1 MTAATDINRTA
12 VDTSGMAAAQGE
24 IESFATDR
32 IVIAGTFYPGDALEL
47 RPGRR
52 VAVFVYDVGACQEC
66 EGLAD
71 ERDDIERERDDI
83 ERERDSLEDDL
94 HDADRE
100 IARLGGQ
107 LEAERAKTLDLEG
120 QLVDAREQLDGILK
134 HQT

>member
-1 MTAATDINRTA
+1 MKPAATDINRTA

-32 IVIAGTFYPGDALEL
+32 IVITGTFHPGDALEL

-66 EGLAD
+66 EGLEE
-71 ERDDIERERDDI
+71 ERDEATDR
-83 ERERDSLEDDL
+83 
-94 HDADRE
+94 ADVAKHELR
-100 IARLGGQ
+100 
-107 LEAERAKTLDLEG
+107 EAERELEKLRAHVLDLEG
-120 QLVDAREQLDGILK
+120 QLVDAREALDGALK